1 MSHNYR
7 IGQLHALQG
16 VAFSVIVLL
25 GLILVPGAR
34 AATDTPPSIPGAETT
49 ATPTPVPT
57 ATTDT
62 TTTTTTTS
70 APATGPESVLIISA
84 IGGGLAMTLR
94 RIGLKRQ

>member
-1 MSHNYR
+1 MSDNYR
-7 IGQLHALQG
+7 IGRLHVLQG
-16 VAFSVIVLL
+16 VVFSVVALV
-25 GLILVPGAR
+25 GLILVPGVR

-57 ATTDT
+57 ATTD
-62 TTTTTTTS
+62 TTTTTTS

-94 RIGLKRQ
+94 RIGLKRK